1 MSVYF
6 DSILINKMSSYNLL
20 EIEVH
25 DIVLHATYHVHMQSI
40 LIIQIRRHY
49 AHYKCEG
56 VKLYT
61 AHKDATGE
69 KDTFQAS
76 LAWPEERV
84 CNMATEQLVAQE
96 FN

>member
-40 LIIQIRRHY
+40 LVIQIRRHY

-56 VKLYT
+56 V
-61 AHKDATGE
+61 
-69 KDTFQAS
+69 
-76 LAWPEERV
+76 
-84 CNMATEQLVAQE
+84 
-96 FN
+96 